1 MNNPVSAY
9 SSHREFDSMTEGT
22 GLSYFKKFIS
32 YFDYYEYGCK
42 VKNGGHVKVLVH
54 DDKVVMDLHLRGLA
68 CTESRLC
75 EIRSLGSRNVSLGRF
90 PIDKGTGY
98 YNACYYAGDMDGEGL
113 SVFDITG
120 LQIGLD
126 DERYCQTTWDWDRIG
141 KNAWN
146 REQTGKKESMLS
158 AQELKLEEAQPE
170 EIKEPA
176 RSSVP
181 EMKMPEMKVPE
192 TVQQEVPEMM
202 PQETREQVRQ
212 KLQEIPQKTMK
223 EPPAPISEDKWQ
235 QLCALYPVCHPFGSK
250 EDYISITPGDFVVL
264 RKEYQNL
271 VSNSFLL
278 HGFYNY
284 HHIILGRKEDPMG
297 EIYFLGVP
305 GAYYEREKMVAV
317 MFGFEGF
324 QVSDQK
330 RNSSVT
336 GSTHTDIAAAQK
348 EDTAERTPAGAFG
361 YYMRRVEI

>member
-1 MNNPVSAY
+1 M
-9 SSHREFDSMTEGT
+9 
-22 GLSYFKKFIS
+22 SYFKKFIS
-32 YFDYYEYGCK
+32 YFAYYEYGCR

-54 DDKVVMDLHLRGLA
+54 DDKVIVDLHLRGLP

-75 EIRSLGSRNVSLGRF
+75 EIRSLGSRSASLGRF
-90 PIDKGTGY
+90 PLDRGTGY
-98 YNACYYAGDMDGEGL
+98 YNACYYAGDMDGTGL

-120 LQIGLD
+120 LQIALD
-126 DERYCQTTWDWDRIG
+126 DERYCQTTWDWEQIG
-141 KNAWN
+141 KNTES
-146 REQTGKKESMLS
+146 RENTGDWEQSEKGAEKQKPVVERESELS
-158 AQELKLEEAQPE
+158 AQELHMEEAEPE
-170 EIKEPA
+170 K
-176 RSSVP
+176 
-181 EMKMPEMKVPE
+181 MKVSETAQREEAEQMAQEAPLPE
-192 TVQQEVPEMM
+192 IHM
-202 PQETREQVRQ
+202 PVSRN
-212 KLQEIPQKTMK
+212 LQ

-250 EDYISITPGDFVVL
+250 EDYVSITPGDFVVL

-297 EIYFLGVP
+297 EIYYLGVP

-324 QVSDQK
+324 QISDQK

-336 GSTHTDIAAAQK
+336 GLTHTESTAAQK
-348 EDTAERTPAGAFG
+348 EDTAQRTPAGAFG